1 MVAGKIAYFDCFA
14 GAGGDMIVAALLDA
28 GAPFDQLQKQLAG
41 LGLSVPGLLV
51 EKVNRGGIWGT
62 KFNVGAEGHEHS
74 HAHGEGHT
82 VVVAGRGPE
91 DDRAHAGHHDAPH
104 HRGLS
109 QILAMIDGAGLSAVT
124 ADRAKRIFTRL
135 GHAEAKV
142 HNMPVEQVHFHEV
155 GAADSIM
162 DIVGAC
168 IAIELLSVAE
178 VRCSPIPVGS
188 GTVAMAHGIFPIPAP
203 ATAEL
208 LKGVPVAAS
217 GASGE
222 LTTPTA
228 AAVLSTLCSVFGPL
242 PSMLVKSIGYGAGT
256 RSQEGYPNLL
266 RVFLGEPTADDS
278 ADSVVEL
285 SANIDD
291 CSGEIIGATLEK
303 LISSGCLDA
312 WASPIVMKKS
322 RPAWTLCA
330 LCLPQDVPAAE
341 HIIFSETT
349 TFGIRRN
356 NLQRTKLQRRHE
368 TVETPFGPI
377 RIKIGSTV
385 SSLSGGQRGEQVLT
399 ASPEFGDCQQAA
411 ISHNASLREVI
422 QAAMIEYVARASRP

>member
-1 MVAGKIAYFDCFA
+1 MALDKIAYFDCFA

-28 GAPFDQLQKQLAG
+28 GAPFDELHKRLAG
-41 LGLSVPGLLV
+41 MGLHVGLSV
-51 EKVNRGGIWGT
+51 EKVNRGGIWGS
-62 KFNVGAEGHEHS
+62 KFNVGAEEHS
-74 HAHGEGHT
+74 HHHDESHGG
-82 VVVAGRGPE
+82 VSG
-91 DDRAHAGHHDAPH
+91 GHHDDGH

-109 QILAMIDGAGLSAVT
+109 QILAMIEGAGLSAVT
-124 ADRAKRIFTRL
+124 TDRAKRIFTRL
-135 GHAEAKV
+135 GQAEAKV
-142 HNMPVEQVHFHEV
+142 HNMPLEQVHFHEV

-168 IAIELLSVAE
+168 VALELLGVNE
-178 VRCSPIPVGS
+178 IRCSSIPVGS

-208 LKGVPVAAS
+208 LKGVPIAAS
-217 GASGE
+217 SVADE

-228 AAVLSTLCSVFGPL
+228 AAILSTLCAGFGPL
-242 PSMLVKSIGYGAGT
+242 PSMVVKSVGYGAGT

-266 RVFLGEPTADDS
+266 RIFVGEPAQDDS

-291 CSGEIIGATLEK
+291 CSGEIIGATIEK

-322 RPAWTLCA
+322 RPAWMLCA
-330 LCLPQDVPAAE
+330 LCLPQDVGAVE
-341 HIIFSETT
+341 HIMFSETT

-368 TVETPFGPI
+368 TVETSFGPI
-377 RIKIGSTV
+377 RIKV
-385 SSLSGGQRGEQVLT
+385 GQRGEQVLT
-399 ASPEFGDCQQAA
+399 ASPEFGDCRQAA
-411 ISHNASLREVI
+411 ASHNASLRQVI
-422 QAAMIEYVARASRP
+422 QAAETEYRRGDRETPKRGDNEPKA